1 MIEINPFCR
10 IRQFLRH
17 SSKISIERETS
28 FVMHFREVYSLKKF
42 PSKFFSLLKIY
53 FHSKS
58 FHAKTGTSLISL
70 WPPILLCGQ
79 LIGCPFKRL
88 ENDDDDDDA
97 TISPGKTIIRSTRD
111 GQKHFTKNIQ
121 KGEYTA
127 EKNIQS
133 IF

>member
-1 MIEINPFCR
+1 MKFIALKNPHR
-10 IRQFLRH
+10 
-17 SSKISIERETS
+17 S
-28 FVMHFREVYSLKKF
+28 
-42 PSKFFSLLKIY
+42 FFSPLKIY

-88 ENDDDDDDA
+88 ENDDDDDDDA
-97 TISPGKTIIRSTRD
+97 TISLGKTIIRSTRD

-127 EKNIQS
+127 EKKYSINILAFKQRVNS
-133 IF
+133 A